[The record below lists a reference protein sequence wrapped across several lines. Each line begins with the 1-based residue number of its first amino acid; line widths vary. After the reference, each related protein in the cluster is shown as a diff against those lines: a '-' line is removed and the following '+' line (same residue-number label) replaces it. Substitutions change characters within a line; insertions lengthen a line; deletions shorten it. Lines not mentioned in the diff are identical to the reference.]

1 MFSEAET
8 SLHRMELSVG
18 AGGTVTRKA
27 ESKAYLAK
35 LGLRL
40 T

>member
-27 ESKAYLAK
+27 NPK
-35 LGLRL
+35 LTLQNSGYA
-40 T
+40 